1 MAFSTINVSTDGF
14 VTTITLNR
22 PEQLNALTLNM
33 ADELF
38 DVLHAHD
45 QDESTRVFIITG
57 TGRGFS
63 AGADL
68 ADSANVA
75 PKASNSPTLAE
86 RLYQALV
93 DIEKPIIAAINGVA
107 VGGGCTLTL
116 LCDIRLAAESA
127 RFQLPFT
134 KLGISAELSSTYT
147 LPKLVGSAK
156 AMELVLTSKMINSAE
171 ALEIGLINHR
181 IADDQLLS
189 AATEMASHIA
199 SLPPLS
205 VRTNKATLKQAADQQ
220 TQFRTENMALAMLK
234 QTADAKEAAAAF
246 REKRDPVFT
255 GR

>member
-1 MAFSTINVSTDGF
+1 MAFSTIDVTTDDF

-22 PEQLNALTLNM
+22 PERLNALTLTM

-38 DVLHAHD
+38 DALHAHD
-45 QDESTRVFIITG
+45 QDDATRVFIITG
-57 TGRGFS
+57 AGRGFS

-68 ADSANVA
+68 ADSASETHQA
-75 PKASNSPTLAE
+75 TNSPTLAE

-93 DIEKPIIAAINGVA
+93 DIEKPVIAAINGVA

-134 KLGISAELSSTYT
+134 KLGISAELGSTYT

-156 AMELVLTSKMINSAE
+156 AMELVLTSKMITSAE

-181 IADDQLLS
+181 IADDQLL
-189 AATEMASHIA
+189 ADATEMASHIA
-199 SLPPLS
+199 S
-205 VRTNKATLKQAADQQ
+205 
-220 TQFRTENMALAMLK
+220 
-234 QTADAKEAAAAF
+234 
-246 REKRDPVFT
+246 
-255 GR
+255 

>member
-1 MAFSTINVSTDGF
+1 MAFSTIDVTTDDF

-22 PEQLNALTLNM
+22 PERLNALTLTM

-38 DVLHAHD
+38 DALHAHD
-45 QDESTRVFIITG
+45 QDDATRVFIITG
-57 TGRGFS
+57 AGRGFS

-68 ADSANVA
+68 ADSASETHQA
-75 PKASNSPTLAE
+75 TNSPTLAE

-93 DIEKPIIAAINGVA
+93 DIEKPVIAAINGVA
-107 VGGGCTLTL
+107 VGGGFTLTL
-116 LCDIRLAAESA
+116 

-134 KLGISAELSSTYT
+134 KLGISAELGSTYT

-156 AMELVLTSKMINSAE
+156 AMELVLTSKMITSAE

-181 IADDQLLS
+181 IADDQLL
-189 AATEMASHIA
+189 ADATEMASHIA
-199 SLPPLS
+199 SMPPLS

-246 REKRDPVFT
+246 REKRDPLFT

>member
-1 MAFSTINVSTDGF
+1 MAFGTINATTHDF

-22 PEQLNALTLNM
+22 PERLNALTLTM
-33 ADELF
+33 ANELF
-38 DVLHAHD
+38 EALHAHD
-45 QDESTRVFIITG
+45 QDDATRVFIITG
-57 TGRGFS
+57 AGRGFS

-68 ADSANVA
+68 ADSASEMYQA
-75 PKASNSPTLAE
+75 TNSPTLAE
-86 RLYQALV
+86 RLYQALF

-134 KLGISAELSSTYT
+134 KLGISAELGSTFT
-147 LPKLVGSAK
+147 LPNIVGSAK
-156 AMELVLTSKMINSAE
+156 AMELVLTSKMITSAE

-181 IADDQLLS
+181 IADDKLLAEAS
-189 AATEMASHIA
+189 EMASHIA

-205 VRTNKATLKQAADQQ
+205 VRTNKAALKQAADQQ

-246 REKRDPVFT
+246 REKRDPVFN

>member
-1 MAFSTINVSTDGF
+1 MAFSTID

-22 PEQLNALTLNM
+22 PERLNALTLTM

-38 DVLHAHD
+38 DALHAHD
-45 QDESTRVFIITG
+45 QDDATRVFIITG
-57 TGRGFS
+57 AGRGFS

-68 ADSANVA
+68 ADAAS
-75 PKASNSPTLAE
+75 KEHIASNSPTLAE

-93 DIEKPIIAAINGVA
+93 DIEKPVIAAINGVA

-134 KLGISAELSSTYT
+134 KLGISAELGSTYT

-156 AMELVLTSKMINSAE
+156 AMELVLTSKMI
-171 ALEIGLINHR
+171 
-181 IADDQLLS
+181 
-189 AATEMASHIA
+189 TIA

-246 REKRDPVFT
+246 REKRDPVFM

>member
-1 MAFSTINVSTDGF
+1 MSFSAIEVTTHEF

-22 PEQLNALTLNM
+22 PERLNALTLPM

-38 DVLHAHD
+38 SALHAHD
-45 QDESTRVFIITG
+45 KDDATRVFIITG
-57 TGRGFS
+57 AGRGFS

-68 ADSANVA
+68 ADSASEMHQATN
-75 PKASNSPTLAE
+75 NPTLAE

-116 LCDIRLAAESA
+116 LCDIRLAAKSA

-134 KLGISAELSSTYT
+134 KLGISAELGSTYT
-147 LPKLVGSAK
+147 LPKLVGSAR
-156 AMELVLTSKMINSAE
+156 AMELVLMSKMISSAE
-171 ALEIGLINHR
+171 ALEIGLVNHR
-181 IADDQLLS
+181 IADDRLLID
-189 AATEMASHIA
+189 ANEMASHIA

-205 VRTNKATLKQAADQQ
+205 VRMNKALLKQAADQQ
-220 TQFRTENMALAMLK
+220 TQFRSETMALAMLK
-234 QTADAKEAAAAF
+234 QTADAMEAASAF

-255 GR
+255 GL

>member
-1 MAFSTINVSTDGF
+1 MAFGTINATTHDF

-22 PEQLNALTLNM
+22 PERLNALTLSM
-33 ADELF
+33 ANELF
-38 DVLHAHD
+38 EALHAHD
-45 QDESTRVFIITG
+45 QDDATRVFIITG
-57 TGRGFS
+57 AGRGFS

-68 ADSANVA
+68 ADSASEMHQA
-75 PKASNSPTLAE
+75 INSPTLAE
-86 RLYQALV
+86 RLYQALF

-134 KLGISAELSSTYT
+134 KLGISAELGSTYT
-147 LPKLVGSAK
+147 LPKVVGSAK
-156 AMELVLTSKMINSAE
+156 AMELVLTSKMISSAE

-181 IADDQLLS
+181 IADDKLLAEAS
-189 AATEMASHIA
+189 KMASHIA

-205 VRTNKATLKQAADQQ
+205 VRTNKAALKQAADQQ

-246 REKRDPVFT
+246 REKRDPVFN

>member
-1 MAFSTINVSTDGF
+1 
-14 VTTITLNR
+14 
-22 PEQLNALTLNM
+22 
-33 ADELF
+33 
-38 DVLHAHD
+38 
-45 QDESTRVFIITG
+45 
-57 TGRGFS
+57 
-63 AGADL
+63 
-68 ADSANVA
+68 
-75 PKASNSPTLAE
+75 LAE

-171 ALEIGLINHR
+171 ALEIGLINQR

-220 TQFRTENMALAMLK
+220 PQFRTENMALAMLK

>member
-1 MAFSTINVSTDGF
+1 MAFGTIDATTHDF

-22 PEQLNALTLNM
+22 PERLNALTLTM
-33 ADELF
+33 ANELF
-38 DVLHAHD
+38 EALHAHD
-45 QDESTRVFIITG
+45 QDDATRVFIITG
-57 TGRGFS
+57 AGRGFS

-68 ADSANVA
+68 ADSASEMHQA
-75 PKASNSPTLAE
+75 INSPTLAE
-86 RLYQALV
+86 RLYQALF

-134 KLGISAELSSTYT
+134 KLGISAELGSTYT
-147 LPKLVGSAK
+147 LPNIVGSAK
-156 AMELVLTSKMINSAE
+156 AMELVLTSKMITSAE

-181 IADDQLLS
+181 IADDKLLAEAS
-189 AATEMASHIA
+189 EMASHIA

-205 VRTNKATLKQAADQQ
+205 VRTNKAALKQAADQQ

-246 REKRDPVFT
+246 REKRDPVFN

>member
-1 MAFSTINVSTDGF
+1 MAFGTIDATTHDF

-22 PEQLNALTLNM
+22 PERLNALTLTM
-33 ADELF
+33 ANELF
-38 DVLHAHD
+38 EALHTYD
-45 QDESTRVFIITG
+45 QDDATRVFIITG
-57 TGRGFS
+57 AGRGFS

-68 ADSANVA
+68 ADSASEMHQA
-75 PKASNSPTLAE
+75 INSPTLAE
-86 RLYQALV
+86 RLYQALF

-134 KLGISAELSSTYT
+134 KLGISAELGSTYT
-147 LPKLVGSAK
+147 LPKVVGSAK
-156 AMELVLTSKMINSAE
+156 AMELVLTSKMISSAE

-181 IADDQLLS
+181 IADDKLLAEAS
-189 AATEMASHIA
+189 EMASHIA

-246 REKRDPVFT
+246 REKRDPVFN

>member
-1 MAFSTINVSTDGF
+1 MAFGTIDATTHDF

-22 PEQLNALTLNM
+22 PERLNALTLTM
-33 ADELF
+33 ANELF
-38 DVLHAHD
+38 EALHTHD
-45 QDESTRVFIITG
+45 QDDATRVFIITG
-57 TGRGFS
+57 AGRGFS

-68 ADSANVA
+68 ADSASEMHQA
-75 PKASNSPTLAE
+75 INSPTLAE
-86 RLYQALV
+86 RLYQALF

-134 KLGISAELSSTYT
+134 KLGISAELGSTYT
-147 LPKLVGSAK
+147 LPKVVGSAK
-156 AMELVLTSKMINSAE
+156 AMELVLTSKMVTSAE

-181 IADDQLLS
+181 IADDKLLAEAS
-189 AATEMASHIA
+189 EMASHIA

-246 REKRDPVFT
+246 REKRDPVFN